1 MKVSIGKYV
10 NFIGPYQI
18 AEALCF
24 WVKKVPDEYGMMSHP
39 DWVHKFGER
48 LAATPLMKLCNW
60 VHSKR
65 NRKIKVKLDPY
76 DIWSADQT
84 LAHIILPM
92 LKQLKD
98 QKQGSPNVD
107 DEDVPENLRSTN
119 ASPKEHPWDTD
130 EHWFKRWDCVIDEM
144 IWAFEQ
150 HLEGD
155 DKFFDHSQVDD
166 TEGFTE
172 RIGKIKVDYDGLQAW
187 EERKQNGFRL
197 FGKYYQCLWS

>member
-24 WVKKVPDEYGMMSHP
+24 WVKKTPDEFGMMDYP

-60 VHSKR
+60 IHSKR
-65 NRKIKVKLDPY
+65 HRKVKVKLDPY
-76 DIWSADQT
+76 DTWSADQT

-92 LKQLKD
+92 LKQLKE

-119 ASPKEHPWDTD
+119 AAPKEHPWDTD
-130 EHWFKRWDCVIDEM
+130 EHWFKRWDYVIDEM
-144 IWAFEQ
+144 IWAFER

-155 DKFFDHSQVDD
+155 DKFYDHSQVDD
-166 TEGFTE
+166 SEGFSE
-172 RIGKIKVDYDGLQAW
+172 QISKIKVDYDGLNAW